1 MSNSH
6 QIEENVETL
15 KDLFTTMSQAIE
27 QLEQQQSILKKD
39 NKRLSKA
46 NNELLETTKKQKLIV
61 NEDVPTADEPKVP
74 SAQDITNQ
82 YRKSIYKK
90 LADLENQ
97 LLNSPTPCVDDLDFD
112 EKDAKKMLKLKVQ
125 IHSLLQENKSL
136 KDRLSDFQNLHDQVM
151 SEIRS
156 KKIGNRTNQQQG
168 NNATTNSSTAA
179 ASGSLDKNNV
189 QPLQVNVV
197 DGDADEIKDE

>member
-6 QIEENVETL
+6 QIEENFEIL
-15 KDLFTTMSQAIE
+15 KNLFTTMSQAIE

-39 NKRLSKA
+39 NKRLSETNDK
-46 NNELLETTKKQKLIV
+46 LLEITKKQKLMV
-61 NEDVPTADEPKVP
+61 DEDVPTTDEPKAP

-97 LLNSPTPCVDDLDFD
+97 LLNTPTPCIDDFD
-112 EKDAKKMLKLKVQ
+112 FNEKDAKQMLKLKVQ
-125 IHSLLQENKSL
+125 MYSLLHENQSL
-136 KDRLSDFQNLHDQVM
+136 KDQLSGFQNLHDQVM
-151 SEIRS
+151 SRIRS
-156 KKIGNRTNQQQG
+156 NKNGNPTNQQQG
-168 NNATTNSSTAA
+168 NNATTNSSPG

-197 DGDADEIKDE
+197 DGDADEMKNE

>member
-1 MSNSH
+1 
-6 QIEENVETL
+6 
-15 KDLFTTMSQAIE
+15 MSQAIE
-27 QLEQQQSILKKD
+27 QLEQQQSILKED
-39 NKRLSKA
+39 NKRLSEA
-46 NNELLETTKKQKLIV
+46 NDELLEITKKQKLTV
-61 NEDVPTADEPKVP
+61 NEDVPTADEPKVL

-156 KKIGNRTNQQQG
+156 KKIGNRNNQQQG
-168 NNATTNSSTAA
+168 NNATTNSSPA